1 MSSKTVEKKALPEG
15 WREVQLGEVG
25 VIHSGGTPS
34 TRDDSNWNGS
44 IFWLTPSEVTKLDQK
59 HISSTARKITQKGL
73 SGTTL
78 LPEGCLIVCTRAT
91 IGDCCIN
98 TVPMAINQGFKCIQ
112 PHEAYSTTFL
122 YYILKSLKQQLVRL
136 SCGNTFGEVS
146 RKDFSNILIAV
157 PSYSEQKAIASLLE
171 TWDAAIEKTEALIA
185 AKEKRFKWLL
195 KTLISDQQDN
205 PEWRKVKLGDICAV
219 FKGQGLSKDSI
230 SKNGKNKCILYG
242 QLYTIYPE
250 IIDEIVG
257 RTSIKNGIFS
267 KKGDILVPGSTTTKG
282 VDLANA
288 TALLEDDI
296 LLGGDINILRPINDD
311 VYDSAF
317 LAYYLTHGK
326 KREIV
331 RYTQGI
337 TIVHLYGK
345 DLKNLNLFLPGVE
358 KQKEIADA
366 LRKAVEEI
374 NLLKKLAERY
384 SAQKRGLMQQILAG
398 KKRVKIS

>member
-1 MSSKTVEKKALPEG
+1 MSSKTVKKKALPKG
-15 WREVQLGEVG
+15 WREVRLGEVG

-59 HISSTARKITQKGL
+59 HISSTERKITQKGL
-73 SGTTL
+73 SDTTM

-157 PSYSEQKAIASLLE
+157 PSLSEQKAIAALLE
-171 TWDAAIEKTEALIA
+171 TWDTAIEKTEALIA

-205 PEWRKVKLGDICAV
+205 PEWGKVKLGDICAV

-250 IIDEIVG
+250 IIGEVVG

-288 TALLEDDI
+288 TALLEDDV
-296 LLGGDINILRPINDD
+296 LLGGDINILRPAKNNA
-311 VYDSAF
+311 YDSAF

-331 RYTQGI
+331 RYAQGI

-345 DLKNLNLFLPGVE
+345 DLKNLNLLLPGVE

-384 SAQKRGLMQQILAG
+384 SAQKRGLMRKLLTGQWEVRRQ
-398 KKRVKIS
+398 